1 MEIEYVEIKC
11 VNGCVT
17 TKRVITAQA
26 PGLFDYDQRLDL
38 LLKHGDPLSRLDAVV
53 DWDIFLPLIES
64 ARAGVTEPQGP
75 GGRPA
80 WPARVLLKLL
90 ILQRLY
96 HLSDAQAEFQLLDRL
111 SFQRFV
117 GLSLADKAPDQN
129 TLHLFREQ
137 LTKTGVQQ
145 QLFDAFGAHLA
156 EQGLLPKEG
165 CMIDATFVE
174 VPRQRNTRS
183 ENATIKGGQI
193 PAEWAD
199 DPKKMAHK
207 DVDARWTKK
216 NEETYYGYKDHV
228 KVNATTK
235 LIETAVVT
243 TASVHDSQ
251 VVEQLIQP
259 GDEVVFAD
267 SAYAGAPVAATLE
280 AKAVAGCIVQP
291 ARRGTPLTEDEQAT
305 NREVSR
311 VRARV
316 EHPFALMSGQAG
328 RIFQRYVGRARNAAA
343 IVMLNLVYNIQR
355 FEQIQRLQ
363 LQPR

>member
-1 MEIEYVEIKC
+1 MI
-11 VNGCVT
+11 
-17 TKRVITAQA
+17 TKRHIPSQA

-38 LLKHGDPLSRLDAVV
+38 LMAHGDPLSRLDAVV
-53 DWDIFLPLIES
+53 DWDIFLPLVEPVRSGS
-64 ARAGVTEPQGP
+64 AEPRGP
-75 GGRPA
+75 GGRPS
-80 WPARVLLKLL
+80 WPTRVLLKLF

-96 HLSDAQAEFQLLDRL
+96 HLSDAEAEYQLLDRL

-129 TLHLFREQ
+129 TLHLFRER
-137 LTKTGVQQ
+137 LTEAGVQQ
-145 QLFDAFGAHLA
+145 QLFDAFTAHLA
-156 EQGLLPKEG
+156 EQGLLPKDG
-165 CMIDATFVE
+165 CIIDATFVE
-174 VPRQRNTRS
+174 VPRQRNTRT
-183 ENATIKGGQI
+183 ENATIKAGQV
-193 PAEWAD
+193 PAEWTE
-199 DPKKMAHK
+199 DPKKLAHK

-216 NEETYYGYKDHV
+216 NEESYYGYKDHI
-228 KVNATTK
+228 KVNNTTK

-259 GDEVVFAD
+259 GDEAVFAD
-267 SAYAGAPVAATLE
+267 SAYAGAPVAATLA

-291 ARRGTPLTEDEQAT
+291 TRRNSPLTEDEQAT

-328 RIFQRYVGRARNAAA
+328 RIFQRYVGWTRNAGA
-343 IVMLNLVYNIQR
+343 IVMLNLVYNLQR
-355 FEQIQRLQ
+355 YEQIQRLQ
-363 LQPR
+363 LHPR

>member
-1 MEIEYVEIKC
+1 M
-11 VNGCVT
+11 T
-17 TKRVITAQA
+17 TQRFIQPQA
-26 PGLFDYDQRLDL
+26 PGLFDYDQRLTL
-38 LLKHGDPLSRLDAVV
+38 LSGHGDPLGRLDAVV
-53 DWDIFLPLIES
+53 DWELFLPLVEP
-64 ARAGVTEPQGP
+64 ARATVDPRGP

-96 HLSDAQAEFQLLDRL
+96 HLSDAEAEYQLLDRL

-129 TLHLFREQ
+129 TLRLFRET
-137 LTKTGVQQ
+137 LTAAGIQQ
-145 QLFDAFGAHLA
+145 KLFDAFTAHLA
-156 EQGLLPKEG
+156 EQGLLPKDG
-165 CMIDATFVE
+165 CIIDATFVE
-174 VPRQRNTRS
+174 VPRQRNTRA
-183 ENATIKGGQI
+183 ENATIKAGEV
-193 PAEWAD
+193 PAAWAED
-199 DPKKMAHK
+199 LKKLAHK
-207 DVDARWTKK
+207 DLDARWTKK

-228 KVNATTK
+228 KVNARTT

-243 TASVHDSQ
+243 AASVHDSQ

-267 SAYAGAPVAATLE
+267 SAYAGAPVSATL
-280 AKAVAGCIVQP
+280 AQKAVAGCIVQP
-291 ARRGTPLTEDEQAT
+291 ARRNTPLTQEEQAT

-328 RIFQRYVGRARNAAA
+328 RIFQRYVGQARNAAA
-343 IVMLNLVYNIQR
+343 IVLLNLVYNLQR
-355 FEQIQRLQ
+355 FEQIRRLHLEPQ
-363 LQPR
+363 

>member
-1 MEIEYVEIKC
+1 M
-11 VNGCVT
+11 T
-17 TKRVITAQA
+17 TKRLIAPQT
-26 PGLFDYDQRLDL
+26 PGLFDYDQRLEL
-38 LLKHGDPLSRLDAVV
+38 LLAHGDPLSRLDAVV
-53 DWDIFLPLIES
+53 DWDIFLPLVEPVRCATTE
-64 ARAGVTEPQGP
+64 ARGP

-80 WPARVLLKLL
+80 WPTRVLLKLL

-96 HLSDAQAEFQLLDRL
+96 HLSDAEAEYQLLDRL

-129 TLHLFREQ
+129 TLRLFRER
-137 LTKTGVQQ
+137 LTAAGVQQ
-145 QLFDAFGAHLA
+145 QLFDAFTLHLA

-165 CMIDATFVE
+165 CIIDATFVE
-174 VPRQRNTRS
+174 VPRQRNTRA
-183 ENATIKGGQI
+183 ENATIKDGHT
-193 PAEWAD
+193 PTDWAKTPD
-199 DPKKMAHK
+199 KLAHK

-216 NEETYYGYKDHV
+216 NEVAYYGYKDHI
-228 KVNATTK
+228 KVNTATK

-243 TASVHDSQ
+243 SASVHDSQ
-251 VVEQLIQP
+251 VVERLIQP

-267 SAYAGAPVAATLE
+267 SAYAGAPVAAILAT
-280 AKAVAGCIVQP
+280 KTVAGCIVQP
-291 ARRGTPLTEDEQAT
+291 GRRDTPLTEEEQAT

-328 RIFQRYVGRARNAAA
+328 RIFQRYVGLARNAAA
-343 IVMLNLVYNIQR
+343 IVMLNLVYNLQR
-355 FEQIQRLQ
+355 YEQIHRLR